1 MRTKNEIFDLL
12 MGYLDMGIAMGFYTE
27 EETKEIENLEK
38 EYWIQSNN
46 QVTGGDASSPG
57 RFVNFLIIEKTL
69 DKFYN
74 LCYTI
79 YRK

>member
-12 MGYLDMGIAMGFYTE
+12 MGYLDMGIAMGFYTK

-46 QVTGGDASSPG
+46 QVTGGDTSSPG
-57 RFVNFLIIEKTL
+57 RVVNFLIIEKTI

>member
-12 MGYLDMGIAMGFYTE
+12 MGYLDMGIAMGFYTK

-46 QVTGGDASSPG
+46 QVTGGDTSLPG
-57 RFVNFLIIEKTL
+57 RFVKYLFNKKLLTS
-69 DKFYN
+69 
-74 LCYTI
+74 
-79 YRK
+79 

>member
-1 MRTKNEIFDLL
+1 MRTKNEIFDLI
-12 MGYLDMGIAMGFYTE
+12 MGYLDMGIAMGFYTKE
-27 EETKEIENLEK
+27 EIKEIENLEK

-46 QVTGGDASSPG
+46 QVTGGDTSLPG

>member
-1 MRTKNEIFDLL
+1 MTLL
-12 MGYLDMGIAMGFYTE
+12 VI
-27 EETKEIENLEK
+27 
-38 EYWIQSNN
+38 
-46 QVTGGDASSPG
+46 TGGDTSLPG
-57 RFVNFLIIEKTL
+57 RIVNFLIIDKTI

>member
-1 MRTKNEIFDLL
+1 MRTKNEIFDLI
-12 MGYLDMGIAMGFYTE
+12 MGYLDMGIAMGFYTKE
-27 EETKEIENLEK
+27 EIKEIENLEK

-46 QVTGGDASSPG
+46 QVTGGDISSPG
-57 RFVNFLIIEKTL
+57 RIVNFLFIEKTI

>member
-1 MRTKNEIFDLL
+1 MVI
-12 MGYLDMGIAMGFYTE
+12 
-27 EETKEIENLEK
+27 
-38 EYWIQSNN
+38 
-46 QVTGGDASSPG
+46 TGGDTSSPG
-57 RFVNFLIIEKTL
+57 RFVNFLIIEKTI